1 MLPPLFVCTQQQR
14 ASRSTPTASPRGGDA
29 APAFA
34 IELQRDWVARWKRLP
49 QRLVEQLI
57 EFLSLALRFA

>member
-1 MLPPLFVCTQQQR
+1 LSVPSSSARREARRQLP
-14 ASRSTPTASPRGGDA
+14 PRGGDA